1 MCQMK
6 SVSKTSHHDVP
17 FPQDVKSRIL
27 ARCWAYLVQLQCIVS
42 FREWWREGHI
52 GGGRGRGGEREG
64 EGGADGA
71 GEQDGSDPDNLLT
84 ITVQVQP

>member
-1 MCQMK
+1 MK

-27 ARCWAYLVQLQCIVS
+27 ARCWACLVQLQCIVS
-42 FREWWREGHI
+42 FREWWREGLI
-52 GGGRGRGGEREG
+52 GGGRGRGRER

>member
-1 MCQMK
+1 MLELPC
-6 SVSKTSHHDVP
+6 P
-17 FPQDVKSRIL
+17 I
-27 ARCWAYLVQLQCIVS
+27 A
-42 FREWWREGHI
+42 FREWWREGLI
-52 GGGRGRGGEREG
+52 GGGRGGEREGEREG